1 MKNGMF
7 TFLAFLFVCLVA
19 FLPLAKA
26 QHVHGSGAKH
36 DGMKM
41 ETREVLVEG
50 MKITFTI
57 MANDEHKK
65 MLEEMKMKEKP
76 EPATTHNI
84 SLTLKDKKGQD
95 VTDAQVSMKV
105 IDPQGKDQ
113 IKSLKYEDRMKSF
126 DAYFN
131 LGGKGRYQILVLIK
145 TGDQK
150 RSAGIYYEVK

>member
-7 TFLAFLFVCLVA
+7 ALLAFLFVCLVA
-19 FLPLAKA
+19 FIAPGKA
-26 QHVHGSGAKH
+26 QHVHGTGAKH
-36 DGMKM
+36 EGMKM

-50 MKITFTI
+50 MKIIFTF
-57 MANDEHKK
+57 MANHEHKK
-65 MLEEMKMKEKP
+65 MLEEMKMREKP
-76 EPATTHNI
+76 EPGTTHNI
-84 SLTLKDKKGQD
+84 SVTIKDKKGQD

-131 LGGKGRYQILVLIK
+131 LGGKGKYQILVLIK